1 MKLFEYLD
9 KLDLYTYLKVKDTG
23 DISLLRSVFNFRDE
37 RLKEIWEEIELQV
50 VEVIGVGDVGEV
62 LMNLESELLYMKNE
76 YIINGERDI
85 LTEINM
91 KNNEIQTIKSKMV
104 SGMSPFETVIV
115 LEKYYGFEIDE
126 KKTNVRKY
134 LDRLNYMLKNGD
146 KSN

>member
-91 KNNEIQTIKSKMV
+91 KSKEIETIKSKMI